1 MRSIPDNV
9 IHPDNANTV
18 RRVGDESLAGAS
30 NVQRLQESD
39 MSSIKKEGKKNLFRL
54 GKGAPCPLLYHQY
67 DLRQRR
73 SMELSGYVRFEV
85 QIFKCDILGWQ

>member
-39 MSSIKKEGKKNLFRL
+39 VF
-54 GKGAPCPLLYHQY
+54 Y
-67 DLRQRR
+67 
-73 SMELSGYVRFEV
+73 
-85 QIFKCDILGWQ
+85 